1 MNLATQQPSLASD
14 VFVAPS
20 AAVIGDVTLGQ
31 KASVWYGCVLKGKC
45 IQVITNMPGSPG
57 NPICWPSAVG
67 DEGTIT
73 VGNNTNL
80 QDGTVVRSATS
91 NLGNQILD
99 TKIGNNVTIGHNT
112 TLRSCSIADA
122 SLVGMDATIL
132 EGVKVSAPCWYSD
145 MAASADCH
153 MPKLWELLSCS
164 CVVTTVYEHQ
174 IVTLQLL

>member
-1 MNLATQQPSLASD
+1 MA
-14 VFVAPS
+14 VFSRVS
-20 AAVIGDVTLGQ
+20 VFTAVV
-31 KASVWYGCVLKGKC
+31 SS
-45 IQVITNMPGSPG
+45 MPGIPA
-57 NPICWPSAVG
+57 IQSAVG
-67 DEGTIT
+67 DEGRIT

-132 EGVKVSAPCWYSD
+132 EGVKVSGPC
-145 MAASADCH
+145 
-153 MPKLWELLSCS
+153 
-164 CVVTTVYEHQ
+164 
-174 IVTLQLL
+174 